1 MHIKKLPF
9 NMIAN
14 YLFFSAQ
21 QAEINKLQQHL
32 TLLKQEYTKLQAKYT
47 NLERKYSNI
56 TAENG
61 GDYNDSFASN
71 LLRTINKLYNSETF
85 SDIKI
90 RLKDRIINGHKLIL
104 SARSDLLSET
114 IQSINNK
121 NELDWS
127 DMDVEVAEK
136 IINWLYTN
144 EVQLI
149 NDELTLKI
157 IRKAYEFKLI
167 GLVERCETI
176 LVNHVDVQNC
186 VKFYSVAEEI
196 SAINLREY
204 CSGLISAHW
213 NDLKSSDFESMSG
226 PLLYE
231 MLKSKTQLPLHT
243 AVRLQR
249 EDVVFI
255 CLVENASKV
264 RLLFF
269 FLLYFRF
276 FYTFRNGM

>member
-1 MHIKKLPF
+1 MLLLLLRLHLLIF
-9 NMIAN
+9 IA
-14 YLFFSAQ
+14 

-32 TLLKQEYTKLQAKYT
+32 ALLKQEYTKLQAKYT
-47 NLERKYSNI
+47 NLERKYSNL

-61 GDYNDSFASN
+61 DCTDSFASN
-71 LLRTINKLYNSETF
+71 LLRTINKLYNSETY
-85 SDIKI
+85 SDVKI
-90 RLKDRIINGHKLIL
+90 RLKDRVINAHKLIL
-104 SARSDLLSET
+104 SARSDLWAE
-114 IQSINNK
+114 SIATNNK

-127 DMDVEVAEK
+127 DIDVEVAEK
-136 IINWLYTN
+136 ILQWLYTN
-144 EVQLI
+144 DIQLI

-157 IRKAYEFKLI
+157 IRKAHEFKLSS
-167 GLVERCETI
+167 LVERCETI
-176 LVNHVDVQNC
+176 LVNHVDIQNC

-213 NDLKSSDFESMSG
+213 NDLMPADFESMSA

-231 MLKSKTQLPLHT
+231 MLKNKTELPLHS

-264 RLLFF
+264 G
-269 FLLYFRF
+269 
-276 FYTFRNGM
+276 FYLI

>member
-1 MHIKKLPF
+1 MGKLNF
-9 NMIAN
+9 QSNSTNLIGYYSTNFIA
-14 YLFFSAQ
+14 

-61 GDYNDSFASN
+61 DCTDSFASN
-71 LLRTINKLYNSETF
+71 LLRTITKLYNSETY

-90 RLKDRIINGHKLIL
+90 KLKDRTINAHKLVL
-104 SARSDLLSET
+104 CARSELWTEIIS
-114 IQSINNK
+114 SNNK

-127 DMDVEVAEK
+127 EIDTDVAEK
-136 IINWLYTN
+136 ILQWLYTN
-144 EVQLI
+144 DIQLI

-157 IRKAYEFKLI
+157 IRKAHEFKLTS
-167 GLVERCETI
+167 LVERCETI

-231 MLKSKTQLPLHT
+231 MLKSKTQLPLHS

-264 RLLFF
+264 SLHVLNACMIN
-269 FLLYFRF
+269 LNLK
-276 FYTFRNGM
+276 